1 MGRRKAFP
9 EGKLEQV
16 TTTVN
21 SDFKKEMMQRINE
34 VRKPF
39 FIKEGETESEYIKRI
54 QSESLSRVEQE
65 CLKGK
70 NK

>member
-21 SDFKKEMMQRINE
+21 SDFKKEMMQKINE

-39 FIKEGETESEYIKRI
+39 FIREGETETEYIKRI
-54 QSESLSRVEQE
+54 QDENLNRLQKE
-65 CLKGK
+65 
-70 NK
+70 

>member
-1 MGRRKAFP
+1 MGRIKAFP

-21 SDFKKEMMQRINE
+21 SDFKKEMMQKINE

-39 FIKEGETESEYIKRI
+39 FIRKGETESEYIKRI
-54 QSESLSRVEQE
+54 QDENLNRLQKE
-65 CLKGK
+65 
-70 NK
+70 